1 MFGTKVISLILLLLS
16 RVILARLL
24 GPAGLGSFGSAL
36 NLTTIISRWGSA
48 GIGPAT
54 QFMSGKYPDSK
65 NTILTYAT
73 LFSLILGLVNIALVY
88 AFGQKIAAWQFT
100 ENPSAE
106 QIFNQLFPF
115 LPIIILSMTLPV
127 FLLGTGRYQFYSQT
141 QIIPLLI
148 QTIILSS
155 AFWRKATMETVV
167 IAQVFYWLSTVI
179 IGFIYI
185 GFQNFDIRLDRALFH
200 TYIKL
205 ALSMWPLVI
214 FQFGLARLP
223 VLIGSQYLGSKD
235 LGYYLLAL
243 NIAESFFLVHTSIT
257 PIVFNHTINKQSDP
271 AFLAKS
277 IRFSNLLLLSA
288 FTITCL
294 IGKPIFTT
302 LFGEDFNLSWALL
315 LRLFPWVLVHG
326 MVSIL
331 LNYLIAA
338 GERCFVFCTQSLA
351 FVILIILGTVLSPH
365 YRAAGL
371 CLAGFS
377 SSLTAF
383 ILAFL
388 IIRFSMNK
396 ELRLMAL
403 FLPIRQD
410 WKDLYSMLSGIKKK
424 KGQWIKIR
432 F

>member
-1 MFGTKVISLILLLLS
+1 MNFIRSFSLMFGTKVISLILLLLS

-54 QFMSGKYPDSK
+54 QFMSGKYRDSK
-65 NTILTYAT
+65 NSILTYAIT
-73 LFSLILGLVNIALVY
+73 VSLLLGVANILLIQMWG
-88 AFGQKIAAWQFT
+88 KEIAAWQFS
-100 ENPSAE
+100 ENPPAQ
-106 QIFNQLFPF
+106 QIFRQLFPF
-115 LPIIILSMTLPV
+115 LPIIILSMTLPIL
-127 FLLGTGRYQFYSQT
+127 LLGAGRFKSYSLT
-141 QIIPLLI
+141 QIIPLLV
-148 QTIILSS
+148 QTLILLS
-155 AFWRKATMETVV
+155 AFWRKGTIDMVV
-167 IAQVFYWLSTVI
+167 TAQICYWLSTVL

-185 GFQNFDIRLDRALFH
+185 GFQNFDIRLDRALLR

-214 FQFGLARLP
+214 FQFGLTRLP
-223 VLIGSQYLGSKD
+223 VLIGSQYLEIRD
-235 LGYYLLAL
+235 LGHYLLAL
-243 NIAESFFLVHTSIT
+243 NLAEAFFLVHTSIT
-257 PIVFNHTINKQSDP
+257 PIVFNKTISEKSCP
-271 AFLAKS
+271 AFLARS
-277 IRFSNLLLLSA
+277 IRFSNLILLTA
-288 FTITCL
+288 FIITCI

-410 WKDLYSMLSGIKKK
+410 WKDLYSMLSGVKK
-424 KGQWIKIR
+424 
-432 F
+432 